1 MVDILYRGQH
11 RVLNI
16 IMTFVAG
23 ASLWYCF
30 AGEARIAGL
39 VALLGLVC
47 AIIFISFMVQSSGKR
62 WPTGVMLMVV
72 VLFAFL
78 YSWPIQALLPT
89 YLKTELA
96 YDPHTVANVLF
107 FSGFGAAVGC
117 CVGGFLG
124 DWLGTRKAYVCSLLA
139 SQLLIVPVFAIGGTN
154 VWVLGLLLFFQ
165 QMLGQGIS
173 GILPK
178 LIGGYF
184 ETDQRAAGLGFTY
197 NVGALG
203 GALAPILGALIAQR
217 LDLGTALGSLSF
229 SLTFVVILLIGLDM
243 PTRVQRWIRPEAMRT
258 HDAIDGKPFSGAV
271 PFGRGKST
279 LAKSKN

>member
-271 PFGRGKST
+271 PFSRGKST